1 MVMKGNT
8 ANRAEIPLYLFAKA
22 PRPGQVK
29 TRLQPN
35 LTPDQ
40 CAELA
45 VMMLKQSM
53 AKVASSWP
61 GRRVLTVTP
70 DADHPVFLELV
81 DEYGFETRRQSD
93 GNLGHRLWDVLEEGL
108 KGHGAAMVMGCD
120 VPHISVELLSRA
132 CQDLQQ
138 GQNVIGPAR
147 DGGFYFLGLGYGLGY
162 GVGYGVGEGTPALFD
177 QVRWGTG
184 DVLNKVLDN
193 ALDCQLDLVQYP
205 LLRDID
211 LWDDLQ
217 WLARQDSQYA
227 VFTPA

>member
-8 ANRAEIPLYLFAKA
+8 VNRAEIPLYLFAKA

-29 TRLQPN
+29 TRLQPD

-61 GRRVLTVTP
+61 GRRVLAVTP

-132 CQDLQQ
+132 CQDMQQ

-147 DGGFYFLGLGYGLGY
+147 DGGFYFLGLGYG
-162 GVGYGVGEGTPALFD
+162 VGEGTPALFD
-177 QVRWGTG
+177 QVRWGTA
-184 DVLNKVLDN
+184 DVLNKVLHN
-193 ALDCQLDLVQYP
+193 ALDCKLDLVQYP

-211 LWDDLQ
+211 QWDDLQ

-227 VFTPA
+227 VFTPAG